1 MLIHIRRIFALALLA
16 IGAQAQAASTQN
28 LLAKVDLREV
38 PLAEACRL
46 IAEPSGLNIVPS
58 QAASAR
64 TVSLYLR
71 QVDARTAVDAL
82 AQAHQLAVIEQGGIL
97 RLVTLEERTQS
108 KTAVGDERTAY
119 FTVLYPNV
127 FDVAYAVRNLFG
139 RRVQLRVSEG
149 DQQMLLD
156 LQDRFTRFDLVN
168 SRTQGLG
175 TQAFGSQGFNTQGFG
190 GQGFNANGTGFPG
203 QSGFNN
209 SFLNSNQDVR
219 TLDGAAG
226 RDGGDVSASGASE
239 PASGI
244 PIHVTAA
251 RRQNKLVVRTAD
263 LEALGQIEE
272 LVRELDVPTAM
283 VLLEVRILSVDLN
296 DGQTSFFEYQFA
308 DGKFGGDFSTGAIQ
322 PAVPPALG
330 VGGTGTTPGNFIFQF
345 VDAQF
350 GARMQLLERESRVKL
365 VSTPILLTANNEVS
379 RLFVGR
385 EVPLNRGFSGGQV
398 VSNQTST
405 STVSGTSAIEF
416 RPVGTTLLITP
427 NINADRTVT
436 LRILQENS
444 EVRSTAQILV
454 PSGNEFVQQQ
464 VGVVSSQTITGT
476 IVAKDELAVAF
487 GGLIEE
493 GTEVVNEQVPLL
505 GDIPLVGKLFSRD
518 SDKQTRRE
526 IVVVVRPFVFAT
538 PADQDARTRQLLEGI
553 ERDRAKLEASATTTS
568 PEGLEILG
576 LPKR

>member
-1 MLIHIRRIFALALLA
+1 MPNFKRLMFVLLLLVAPAQLTALAR
-16 IGAQAQAASTQN
+16 AQTMLS
-28 LLAKVDLREV
+28 KVDLRAI
-38 PLAEACRL
+38 PLREACRL
-46 IAEPSGLNIVPS
+46 LAEPSGLNIVASP
-58 QAASAR
+58 AAAELP
-64 TVSLYLR
+64 VSLYLR
-71 QVDARTAVDAL
+71 GIDVRAAIDAL
-82 AQAHQLAVIEQGGIL
+82 AQAHDLSVLESGGL
-97 RLVTLEERTQS
+97 VRLVTNTERIRERTEVREEQ
-108 KTAVGDERTAY
+108 TAY

-156 LQDRFTRFDLVN
+156 LQDRMARFDLVN

-175 TQAFGSQGFNTQGFG
+175 TQSLGSNALGGISGSGALGSFQQQNALNLQG
-190 GQGFNANGTGFPG
+190 
-203 QSGFNN
+203 
-209 SFLNSNQDVR
+209 QDSR
-219 TLDGAAG
+219 TLAGAGGLGDGA
-226 RDGGDVSASGASE
+226 DGMQGTPD
-239 PASGI
+239 PALGV

-251 RRQNKLVVRTAD
+251 RRQNKLVVRTSDSA
-263 LEALGQIEE
+263 ALAQIEE

-283 VLLEVRILSVDLN
+283 VLLEVRILSVELS
-296 DGQTSFFEYQFA
+296 DGQSSFFEYQFS
-308 DGKFGGDFSTGAIQ
+308 DGKLGGDFATGAIA
-322 PAVPPALG
+322 PSVAPALG

-398 VSNQTST
+398 VANQTST

-454 PSGNEFVQQQ
+454 PSGNEFVPQD
-464 VGVVSSQTITGT
+464 VGVVSSQTISGT

-493 GTEVVNEQVPLL
+493 GTDVGTERVPLL
-505 GDIPLVGKLFSRD
+505 GELPLVGALFRRD
-518 SDKQTRRE
+518 VDQAKRRE
-526 IVVVVRPFVFAT
+526 IVVVVRPFVMGT
-538 PADQDARTRQLLEGI
+538 PSDSDQRTRTLLEAIDKG
-553 ERDRAKLEASATTTS
+553 RSALEKSTTTTGV
-568 PEGLEILG
+568 EGLEVLG

>member
-1 MLIHIRRIFALALLA
+1 MPNFKRLMFVLLLLVAPAQLTALAR
-16 IGAQAQAASTQN
+16 AQTMLS
-28 LLAKVDLREV
+28 KVDLRAI
-38 PLAEACRL
+38 PLREACRL
-46 IAEPSGLNIVPS
+46 LAEPSGLNIVASP
-58 QAASAR
+58 AAAELP
-64 TVSLYLR
+64 VSLYLR
-71 QVDARTAVDAL
+71 GIDVRAAIDAL
-82 AQAHQLAVIEQGGIL
+82 AQAHDLSVLESGGL
-97 RLVTLEERTQS
+97 VRLVTNTERIRERTEVREEQ
-108 KTAVGDERTAY
+108 TAY

-156 LQDRFTRFDLVN
+156 LQDRMARFDLVN

-175 TQAFGSQGFNTQGFG
+175 TQSLGSNALGGISGSGALGSFQQQNALNLQG
-190 GQGFNANGTGFPG
+190 
-203 QSGFNN
+203 
-209 SFLNSNQDVR
+209 QDSR
-219 TLDGAAG
+219 TLAGAGGLGDGA
-226 RDGGDVSASGASE
+226 DGMQGTPD
-239 PASGI
+239 PALGV

-251 RRQNKLVVRTAD
+251 RRQNKLVVRTSDSA
-263 LEALGQIEE
+263 ALAQIEE

-283 VLLEVRILSVDLN
+283 VLLEVRILSVELS
-296 DGQTSFFEYQFA
+296 DGQSSFFEYQFS
-308 DGKFGGDFSTGAIQ
+308 DGKLGGDFATGAIA
-322 PAVPPALG
+322 PSVAPALG

-398 VSNQTST
+398 VANQTST

-454 PSGNEFVQQQ
+454 PSGNEFVPQD
-464 VGVVSSQTITGT
+464 VGVVSSQTISGT

-493 GTEVVNEQVPLL
+493 GTDVGTERVPLL
-505 GDIPLVGKLFSRD
+505 GELPLVGALFRRD
-518 SDKQTRRE
+518 VDQAKRRE
-526 IVVVVRPFVFAT
+526 IVVVVRPFVMGT
-538 PADQDARTRQLLEGI
+538 PSDSDQRTRTLLEGI
-553 ERDRAKLEASATTTS
+553 DKGRSALEKSTTTTGV
-568 PEGLEILG
+568 EGLEVLG

>member
-1 MLIHIRRIFALALLA
+1 MLTQIRRIFALALLA
-16 IGAQAQAASTQN
+16 IGAQAQAASAQN

-64 TVSLYLR
+64 KVSLYLR

-175 TQAFGSQGFNTQGFG
+175 TQAFGSQGFN
-190 GQGFNANGTGFPG
+190 ANGTGFPG

-226 RDGGDVSASGASE
+226 RDGGEDSASGASE

-308 DGKFGGDFSTGAIQ
+308 DGKFGGDFSSGAIQ
-322 PAVPPALG
+322 PAEPPALG

-493 GTEVVNEQVPLL
+493 GTEVVHEQVPLL

-518 SDKQTRRE
+518 ADKQTRRE

-553 ERDRAKLEASATTTS
+553 ERDRAKLEQSATTTS

>member
-1 MLIHIRRIFALALLA
+1 MLTHIRRIFALALLA
-16 IGAQAQAASTQN
+16 IGAQAQAASAQN

-175 TQAFGSQGFNTQGFG
+175 TQAFGSQGFN
-190 GQGFNANGTGFPG
+190 ANGTGFPG

-226 RDGGDVSASGASE
+226 RDGGEDSASGASE

-308 DGKFGGDFSTGAIQ
+308 DGKFGGDFSSGAIQ
-322 PAVPPALG
+322 PAEPPALG

-493 GTEVVNEQVPLL
+493 GTEVVHEQVPLL

-518 SDKQTRRE
+518 ADKQTRRE

-553 ERDRAKLEASATTTS
+553 ERDRAKLEQSATTTS

>member
-1 MLIHIRRIFALALLA
+1 MLTQIRRIFALALLA
-16 IGAQAQAASTQN
+16 IGAQAQAASAQN

-175 TQAFGSQGFNTQGFG
+175 TQAFGSQGFN
-190 GQGFNANGTGFPG
+190 ANGTGFPG

-226 RDGGDVSASGASE
+226 RDGGEDSASGASE

-308 DGKFGGDFSTGAIQ
+308 DGKFGGDFSSGAIQ
-322 PAVPPALG
+322 PAEPPALG

-493 GTEVVNEQVPLL
+493 GTEVVHEQVPLL

-518 SDKQTRRE
+518 ADKQTRRE

-553 ERDRAKLEASATTTS
+553 ERDRAKLEQSATTTS

>member
-1 MLIHIRRIFALALLA
+1 MPNFKRLMFVLLLLVAPAQLTALAR
-16 IGAQAQAASTQN
+16 AQTMLS
-28 LLAKVDLREV
+28 KVDLRAI
-38 PLAEACRL
+38 PLREACRL
-46 IAEPSGLNIVPS
+46 LAEPSGLNIVASP
-58 QAASAR
+58 AAAELP
-64 TVSLYLR
+64 VSLYLR
-71 QVDARTAVDAL
+71 GIDVRAAIDAL
-82 AQAHQLAVIEQGGIL
+82 AQAHDLSVLESGGL
-97 RLVTLEERTQS
+97 VRLVTNNERIRERTEVREEQ
-108 KTAVGDERTAY
+108 TAY

-156 LQDRFTRFDLVN
+156 LQDRMARFDLVN

-175 TQAFGSQGFNTQGFG
+175 TQSLSSNALGGISGSGALGSFQQQNALNLQG
-190 GQGFNANGTGFPG
+190 
-203 QSGFNN
+203 
-209 SFLNSNQDVR
+209 QDSR
-219 TLDGAAG
+219 TLAGAGGLGDGA
-226 RDGGDVSASGASE
+226 DGMQGTPD
-239 PASGI
+239 PALGV

-251 RRQNKLVVRTAD
+251 RRQNKLVVRTSDSA
-263 LEALGQIEE
+263 ALAQIEE

-283 VLLEVRILSVDLN
+283 VLLEVRILSVELS
-296 DGQTSFFEYQFA
+296 DGQSSFFEYQFS
-308 DGKFGGDFSTGAIQ
+308 DGKLGGDFATGAIA
-322 PAVPPALG
+322 PSVAPALG

-398 VSNQTST
+398 VANQTST

-454 PSGNEFVQQQ
+454 PSGNEFVPQD
-464 VGVVSSQTITGT
+464 VGVVSSQTISGT

-493 GTEVVNEQVPLL
+493 GTDVGTERVPLL
-505 GDIPLVGKLFSRD
+505 GELPLVGALFRRD
-518 SDKQTRRE
+518 VDQAKRRE
-526 IVVVVRPFVFAT
+526 IVVVVRPFVMGT
-538 PADQDARTRQLLEGI
+538 PSDSDQRTRTLLEGI
-553 ERDRAKLEASATTTS
+553 DKGRSALEKSTTTTGV
-568 PEGLEILG
+568 EGLEVLG

>member
-1 MLIHIRRIFALALLA
+1 MLTQIRRIFALALLA
-16 IGAQAQAASTQN
+16 IGAQAQAASAQN

-175 TQAFGSQGFNTQGFG
+175 TQAFGSQGFN
-190 GQGFNANGTGFPG
+190 ANGTGFPG

-226 RDGGDVSASGASE
+226 RDGGEDSASGASE

-308 DGKFGGDFSTGAIQ
+308 DGKFGGDFSSGAIQ
-322 PAVPPALG
+322 PAEPPALG

-493 GTEVVNEQVPLL
+493 GTEVVHEQVPLL

-553 ERDRAKLEASATTTS
+553 ERDRAKLEQSATTTS

>member
-1 MLIHIRRIFALALLA
+1 MHIHIRRILALALLA

>member
-1 MLIHIRRIFALALLA
+1 MPNLMRLIVVLLLIVAPAHLTPLARAQTML
-16 IGAQAQAASTQN
+16 S
-28 LLAKVDLREV
+28 KVDLRAI
-38 PLAEACRL
+38 PLREACRL
-46 IAEPSGLNIVPS
+46 LAEPSGLNIVASP
-58 QAASAR
+58 AAAELP
-64 TVSLYLR
+64 VSLYLR
-71 QVDARTAVDAL
+71 GIDVRAAIDAL
-82 AQAHQLAVIEQGGIL
+82 AQAHDLCVLETGGIV
-97 RLVTLEERTQS
+97 RLVTSAERARERTE
-108 KTAVGDERTAY
+108 VREERTAY

-156 LQDRFTRFDLVN
+156 LQDRMARFDLVN

-175 TQAFGSQGFNTQGFG
+175 TQSLGSNALGSSFSGSGALGSFQQQNALNLQG
-190 GQGFNANGTGFPG
+190 
-203 QSGFNN
+203 
-209 SFLNSNQDVR
+209 QDSR
-219 TLDGAAG
+219 TLAGAGALGDGA
-226 RDGGDVSASGASE
+226 DGMQGTPD
-239 PASGI
+239 PALGV

-251 RRQNKLVVRTAD
+251 RRQNKLVVRTSDSA
-263 LEALGQIEE
+263 ALAQIEE

-283 VLLEVRILSVDLN
+283 VLLEVRILSVELS
-296 DGQTSFFEYQFA
+296 DGQSSFFEYQFS
-308 DGKFGGDFSTGAIQ
+308 DGKLGGDFATGAIA
-322 PAVPPALG
+322 PSVAPALG

-398 VSNQTST
+398 VANQTST

-454 PSGNEFVQQQ
+454 PSGNEFVPQD
-464 VGVVSSQTITGT
+464 VGVVSSQTISGT

-493 GTEVVNEQVPLL
+493 GTDVGTERVPLL
-505 GDIPLVGKLFSRD
+505 GELPLVGALFRRD
-518 SDKQTRRE
+518 VDQAKRRE
-526 IVVVVRPFVFAT
+526 IVVVVRPFVMGT
-538 PADQDARTRQLLEGI
+538 PSDSDQRTRTLLEGI
-553 ERDRAKLEASATTTS
+553 DKGRSALEKSTTTTGV
-568 PEGLEILG
+568 EGLEVLG

>member
-1 MLIHIRRIFALALLA
+1 
-16 IGAQAQAASTQN
+16 
-28 LLAKVDLREV
+28 
-38 PLAEACRL
+38 
-46 IAEPSGLNIVPS
+46 
-58 QAASAR
+58 
-64 TVSLYLR
+64 
-71 QVDARTAVDAL
+71 
-82 AQAHQLAVIEQGGIL
+82 
-97 RLVTLEERTQS
+97 
-108 KTAVGDERTAY
+108 
-119 FTVLYPNV
+119 
-127 FDVAYAVRNLFG
+127 
-139 RRVQLRVSEG
+139 
-149 DQQMLLD
+149 MLLD

-175 TQAFGSQGFNTQGFG
+175 TQAFGS
-190 GQGFNANGTGFPG
+190 QGFNANGTGFPG

-226 RDGGDVSASGASE
+226 RDGGEDSASGASE

-308 DGKFGGDFSTGAIQ
+308 DGKFGGDFSSGAIQ
-322 PAVPPALG
+322 PAEPPALG

-493 GTEVVNEQVPLL
+493 GTEVVHEQVPLL

-518 SDKQTRRE
+518 ADKQTRRE

-553 ERDRAKLEASATTTS
+553 ERDRAKLEQSATTTS

>member
-1 MLIHIRRIFALALLA
+1 MLRILLLIICTLGVGRGLA
-16 IGAQAQAASTQN
+16 AQVT
-28 LLAKVDLREV
+28 LAKVDLRDI
-38 PLAEACRL
+38 PLSEACRL
-46 IAEPSGLNIVPS
+46 LAEPSGLNIVPS
-58 QAASAR
+58 QAAAAR

-71 QVDARTAVDAL
+71 NVEAKLAVDLL
-82 AQAHQLAVIEQGGIL
+82 AQAHQLVMLEQGGVL
-97 RLVTLEERTQS
+97 RLLTREEREQSKSEPREERT
-108 KTAVGDERTAY
+108 RY

-127 FDVAYAVRNLFG
+127 FDVALAVRNLFG
-139 RRVQLRVSEG
+139 RRVQFRVTEN
-149 DQQMLLD
+149 DQQMLID
-156 LQDRFTRFDLVN
+156 LQDRFTRFDLIN

-175 TQAFGSQGFNTQGFG
+175 SMSLGGGTLGALNPQNLSNT
-190 GQGFNANGTGFPG
+190 
-203 QSGFNN
+203 
-209 SFLNSNQDVR
+209 NQDLR
-219 TLDGAAG
+219 TLDGAEA
-226 RDGGDVSASGASE
+226 RGDSFESGALLPD
-239 PASGI
+239 PAQGL
-244 PIHVTAA
+244 PIHLTAA
-251 RRQNKLVVRTAD
+251 RRQNKLVVRTSD
-263 LEALGQIEE
+263 QEALEQIEE

-283 VLLEVRILSVDLN
+283 VLLEVRILSVDLS
-296 DGQTSFFEYQFA
+296 DGMSSFFEYQFN
-308 DGKFGGDFSTGAIQ
+308 DGKLGGDFSTGAIA

-330 VGGTGTTPGNFIFQF
+330 VGGTGTTAGNFIFQF

-350 GARMQLLERESRVKL
+350 GARMQLLQREARVKL

-405 STVSGTSAIEF
+405 STVSGTSQIEF

-454 PSGNEFVQQQ
+454 PSGNQFVEQE
-464 VGVVSSQTITGT
+464 VGVVSSQQISGT

-493 GTEVVNEQVPLL
+493 GSDASTEKVPVL
-505 GDIPLVGKLFSRD
+505 GDIPLVGRLFRRD
-518 SDKQTRRE
+518 GDSSTRRE

-538 PADQDARTRQLLEGI
+538 PADTDQRTRTLLQGL
-553 ERDRAKLEASATTTS
+553 ERDRSALEKSASTTGT
-568 PEGLEILG
+568 EGLEVLG

>member
-1 MLIHIRRIFALALLA
+1 
-16 IGAQAQAASTQN
+16 
-28 LLAKVDLREV
+28 
-38 PLAEACRL
+38 
-46 IAEPSGLNIVPS
+46 
-58 QAASAR
+58 
-64 TVSLYLR
+64 
-71 QVDARTAVDAL
+71 
-82 AQAHQLAVIEQGGIL
+82 
-97 RLVTLEERTQS
+97 
-108 KTAVGDERTAY
+108 
-119 FTVLYPNV
+119 
-127 FDVAYAVRNLFG
+127 
-139 RRVQLRVSEG
+139 
-149 DQQMLLD
+149 
-156 LQDRFTRFDLVN
+156 
-168 SRTQGLG
+168 
-175 TQAFGSQGFNTQGFG
+175 
-190 GQGFNANGTGFPG
+190 
-203 QSGFNN
+203 
-209 SFLNSNQDVR
+209 
-219 TLDGAAG
+219 
-226 RDGGDVSASGASE
+226 
-239 PASGI
+239 
-244 PIHVTAA
+244 
-251 RRQNKLVVRTAD
+251 
-263 LEALGQIEE
+263 
-272 LVRELDVPTAM
+272 M

>member
-1 MLIHIRRIFALALLA
+1 MPNFKRLMFVLLLLVAPAQLTALAR
-16 IGAQAQAASTQN
+16 AQTMLS
-28 LLAKVDLREV
+28 KVDLRAI
-38 PLAEACRL
+38 PLREACRL
-46 IAEPSGLNIVPS
+46 LAEPSGLNIVASP
-58 QAASAR
+58 AAAELP
-64 TVSLYLR
+64 VSLYLR
-71 QVDARTAVDAL
+71 GIDVRAAIDAL
-82 AQAHQLAVIEQGGIL
+82 AQAHDLSVLESGGL
-97 RLVTLEERTQS
+97 VRLVTNNERIRERTEVREEQ
-108 KTAVGDERTAY
+108 TAY

-156 LQDRFTRFDLVN
+156 LQDRMARFDLVN

-175 TQAFGSQGFNTQGFG
+175 TQSLGSNALGGISGSGALGSFQQQNALNLQG
-190 GQGFNANGTGFPG
+190 
-203 QSGFNN
+203 
-209 SFLNSNQDVR
+209 QDSR
-219 TLDGAAG
+219 TLAGAGGLGDGA
-226 RDGGDVSASGASE
+226 DGMQGTPD
-239 PASGI
+239 PALGV

-251 RRQNKLVVRTAD
+251 RRQNKLVVRTSDSA
-263 LEALGQIEE
+263 ALAQIEE

-283 VLLEVRILSVDLN
+283 VLLEVRILSVELS
-296 DGQTSFFEYQFA
+296 DGQSSFFEYQFS
-308 DGKFGGDFSTGAIQ
+308 DGKLGGDFATGAIA
-322 PAVPPALG
+322 PSVAPALG

-398 VSNQTST
+398 VANQTST

-454 PSGNEFVQQQ
+454 PSGNEFVPQD
-464 VGVVSSQTITGT
+464 VGVVSSQTISGT

-493 GTEVVNEQVPLL
+493 GTDVGTERVPLL
-505 GDIPLVGKLFSRD
+505 GELPLVGALFRRD
-518 SDKQTRRE
+518 VDQAKRRE
-526 IVVVVRPFVFAT
+526 IVVVVRPFVMGT
-538 PADQDARTRQLLEGI
+538 PSDSDQRTRTLLEGI
-553 ERDRAKLEASATTTS
+553 DKGRSALEKSTTTTGV
-568 PEGLEILG
+568 EGLEVLG

>member
-1 MLIHIRRIFALALLA
+1 MANFKRLLFLLLLLAAPAQLTALARAQTLL
-16 IGAQAQAASTQN
+16 S
-28 LLAKVDLREV
+28 KVDLRAI
-38 PLAEACRL
+38 PLREACRL
-46 IAEPSGLNIVPS
+46 LAEPSGLNIVASP
-58 QAASAR
+58 AAAELP
-64 TVSLYLR
+64 VSLYLR
-71 QVDARTAVDAL
+71 GIDVRAAIDAL
-82 AQAHQLAVIEQGGIL
+82 AQAHDLCVLETGGLL
-97 RLVTLEERTQS
+97 RLVTNAERTRER
-108 KTAVGDERTAY
+108 TEVREERTAY

-156 LQDRFTRFDLVN
+156 LQDRMARFDLVN

-175 TQAFGSQGFNTQGFG
+175 TQSLGSNALGGISGSGALGSFQQQNALNLQG
-190 GQGFNANGTGFPG
+190 
-203 QSGFNN
+203 
-209 SFLNSNQDVR
+209 QDSR
-219 TLDGAAG
+219 TLAGAGGLGDGA
-226 RDGGDVSASGASE
+226 DGMQGTSD
-239 PASGI
+239 PALGV

-251 RRQNKLVVRTAD
+251 RRQNKLVVRTSDSA
-263 LEALGQIEE
+263 ALAQIEE

-283 VLLEVRILSVDLN
+283 VLLEVRILSVELS
-296 DGQTSFFEYQFA
+296 DGQSSFFEYQFS
-308 DGKFGGDFSTGAIQ
+308 DGKLGGDFATGAIA
-322 PAVPPALG
+322 PSVAPALG

-398 VSNQTST
+398 VANQTST

-454 PSGNEFVQQQ
+454 PSGNEFVPQD
-464 VGVVSSQTITGT
+464 VGVVSSQTISGT

-493 GTEVVNEQVPLL
+493 GTDVGTERVPLL
-505 GDIPLVGKLFSRD
+505 GELPLVGALFRRD
-518 SDKQTRRE
+518 VDQAKRRE
-526 IVVVVRPFVFAT
+526 IVVVVRPFVMGT
-538 PADQDARTRQLLEGI
+538 PSDSDQRTRTLLEGI
-553 ERDRAKLEASATTTS
+553 DKGRSALEKSTTTTGV
-568 PEGLEILG
+568 EGLEVLG

>member
-1 MLIHIRRIFALALLA
+1 MLTHIRRIFALALLA
-16 IGAQAQAASTQN
+16 IGAQAQAASAQN

-175 TQAFGSQGFNTQGFG
+175 TQAFGSQGFN
-190 GQGFNANGTGFPG
+190 ANGTGFPG

-226 RDGGDVSASGASE
+226 RDGGEDSASGASE

-308 DGKFGGDFSTGAIQ
+308 DGKFGGDFSSGAIQ
-322 PAVPPALG
+322 PAEPPALG

-345 VDAQF
+345 VDAQV

-493 GTEVVNEQVPLL
+493 GTEVVHEQVPLL

-518 SDKQTRRE
+518 ADKQTRRE

-553 ERDRAKLEASATTTS
+553 ERDRAKLEQSATTTS